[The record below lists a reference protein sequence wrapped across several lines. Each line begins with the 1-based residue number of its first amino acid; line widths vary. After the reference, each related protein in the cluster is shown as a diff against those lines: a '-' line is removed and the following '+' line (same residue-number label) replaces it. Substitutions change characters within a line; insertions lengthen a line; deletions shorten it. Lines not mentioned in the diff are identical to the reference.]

1 MTGLLIVIWKIMLL
15 MFVFIELLSIGISLL
30 ILSPAFTPKKSSLH
44 GQDSNT
50 TLKGRKELD
59 EGMFKSFLHEQMWRG
74 WRGQD
79 DVFNNVILILPNYFP
94 L

>member
-1 MTGLLIVIWKIMLL
+1 MTGLLIVIWKITLL
-15 MFVFIELLSIGISLL
+15 MFVFIELLSIGIILL

-59 EGMFKSFLHEQMWRG
+59 EGIFKVFSTNKCGETGEVKIMSSTISF
-74 WRGQD
+74 
-79 DVFNNVILILPNYFP
+79 
-94 L
+94 